1 MAGPLGVGSPW
12 SAFVGSGGSAGLLRF
27 TSIALACRCSSGARA
42 VVLLSS
48 VRLSR
53 GGSLSCG
60 GGCVCLAGC
69 GRRSV
74 RAPAPPRPTPPRN
87 RKPTPTRTPASAP
100 PVLASETLASSLA
113 SAAAW
118 SCAGPQC
125 QPHLWP
131 PGLRAWPEGL
141 PSNPQATA
149 RRSALPA
156 RSEDSACPRDPNEAR
171 QTASFQHGTGR
182 C

>member
-27 TSIALACRCSSGARA
+27 TSIALACRCSSGARR

-48 VRLSR
+48 GLVSR
-53 GGSLSCG
+53 GGSRWCG
-60 GGCVCLAGC
+60 GGCVSLAGC
-69 GRRSV
+69 GRRSLYP
-74 RAPAPPRPTPPRN
+74 PAPPRPMPPQN
-87 RKPTPTRTPASAP
+87 RKPTPTGTPASAS
-100 PVLASETLASSLA
+100 PVLASETLSSSLA

-131 PGLRAWPEGL
+131 GVRSAWPNGS
-141 PSNPQATA
+141 PCRPRATA

-156 RSEDSACPRDPNEAR
+156 RSEVSACPRDPNEAR
-171 QTASFQHGTGR
+171 QTASFQHGKGR